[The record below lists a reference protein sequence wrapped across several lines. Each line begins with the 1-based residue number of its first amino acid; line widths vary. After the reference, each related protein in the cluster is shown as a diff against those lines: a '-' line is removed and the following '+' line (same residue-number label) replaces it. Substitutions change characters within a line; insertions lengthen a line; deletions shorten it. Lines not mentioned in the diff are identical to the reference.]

1 MSFTEA
7 LGLIMLVGMVGVIFI
22 GFPISFTLLFLALI
36 FGGVGLGWEQT
47 FNLAYLQIWGT
58 MKDEIFPAVP
68 LFIFMGY
75 MTEQAGLMERL
86 FGALRSLLAPVRGS
100 LYLAVILTATI
111 FAMAT
116 GIVGAAVT
124 VLGIMAAPMMIK
136 TGYDARLAAGAIA
149 AGGTLGILVPPSV
162 MLVVMGPVMGVPVNL
177 LYSAAFGPGFLLAG
191 CYVAYTLTRS
201 FMNPKLGP
209 AMTMME
215 RKSAYDEMT
224 TERVGAPVVALGLV
238 SLMAIVY
245 LAADL
250 ALSQA
255 GVPRLPLAIGPLGVS
270 AIALVAALL
279 VAVPYFRNAYFRAV
293 VLGIAPLSAL
303 IGFTLGTIVGGL
315 ATPTEAASCGAF
327 GAALLAL
334 VYGRLDMKSAT
345 NAAINTMVTSAM
357 VLFLAVASNVFGAVF
372 TKLGTAS
379 LVTNSLLAVPLTDW
393 SKLALIMAIFFVLG
407 WPFEWPVMILVFL
420 PIVLP
425 VVEKLQLGFGKLDLL
440 IWFGALT
447 AVNMQTSYL
456 SPPVAMSA
464 YYLRNVVPQWTLGM
478 IYKGMADYM
487 VIQVFVLIVLLLFP
501 QIALWLP
508 NAVR

>member
-1 MSFTEA
+1 MTVEEA
-7 LGLIMLVGMVGVIFI
+7 LGLIMLFGMVAVIFI

-36 FGGVGLGWEQT
+36 FGGLGLGTDQT

-86 FGALRSLLAPVRGS
+86 FGALRSLLASVRGS

-124 VLGIMAAPMMIK
+124 VLGIMAGRIMIK
-136 TGYDARLAAGAIA
+136 AGYDARLSSGAIA
-149 AGGTLGILVPPSV
+149 AGGTLGILIPPSV
-162 MLVVMGPVMGVPVNL
+162 MLVVMGPTMGVPVNL
-177 LYSAAFGPGFLLAG
+177 LYSAAFGPGFLLAS
-191 CYVAYTLTRS
+191 CYLAYTLTRS
-201 FMNPKLGP
+201 FINPKLGP
-209 AMTMME
+209 AMTMEE
-215 RKSAYDEMT
+215 RKSAYDAIT
-224 TERVGAPVVALGLV
+224 TEKVRAPVLGLALV
-238 SLMAIVY
+238 CLVVMAY
-245 LAADL
+245 LVADL

-255 GVPRLPLAIGPLGVS
+255 GAPRLPVTIGPLAVS
-270 AIALVAALL
+270 GPASLLALL
-279 VAVPYFRNAYFRAV
+279 VAFPYFRNAYFRAV

-327 GAALLAL
+327 GAAVLAL
-334 VYGRLDMKSAT
+334 VYGRLDMKSVT
-345 NAAINTMVTSAM
+345 NAAIGTMVTSAM
-357 VLFLAVASNVFGAVF
+357 VLFLAVASTVFGAVF
-372 TKLGTAS
+372 TKLGSAN
-379 LVTNSLLAVPLTDW
+379 LMTNSLLALPLGDW
-393 SKLALIMAIFFVLG
+393 WKLSLIMFVFFVLG
-407 WPFEWPVMILVFL
+407 WPFEWPVIILVFL

-425 VVEKLQLGFGKLDLL
+425 VVEKLQFGLSKLELL

-447 AVNMQTSYL
+447 AVNMQTAFL

-464 YYLRNVVPQWTLGM
+464 YYLRNVVPQWSLATIYRGM
-478 IYKGMADYM
+478 SDYM
-487 VIQVFVLIVLLLFP
+487 VIQAIVLILLLLFP

-508 NAVR
+508 SAVR